1 MNKTCI
7 AVISVLAL
15 VIIVG
20 GYKFIV
26 QGSVSKGT
34 DGRMA
39 IHLYAS
45 ERDLVLEEMRGFL
58 VSVQQIAK
66 GISEDDMEHVAEY
79 ARKAGSSA
87 QGEVPAT
94 LIGKLPLSFKK
105 LGFDTH
111 SRFDTLALDAESL
124 GDSGHALSQLA
135 TLMENCVACHA
146 VYRFVAEDNQR

>member
-1 MNKTCI
+1 MNKMCI
-7 AVISVLAL
+7 AVIFVLVL

-26 QGSVSKGT
+26 QGSVSEGT

-39 IHLYAS
+39 INLDAS

-58 VSVQQIAK
+58 VSVQQIAM
-66 GISEDDMEHVAEY
+66 GISEDDMEHVVEY

-87 QGEVPAT
+87 QGEVPAA

-124 GDSGHALSQLA
+124 GDSGHALNQLT

-146 VYRFVAEDNQR
+146 VYRFVVMADPQ